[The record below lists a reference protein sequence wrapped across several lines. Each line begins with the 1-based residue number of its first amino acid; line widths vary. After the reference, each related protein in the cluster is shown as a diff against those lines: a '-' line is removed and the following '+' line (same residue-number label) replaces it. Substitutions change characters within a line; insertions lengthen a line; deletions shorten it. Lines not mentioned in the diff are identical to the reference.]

1 MIETFFTY
9 FLNNLNYF
17 SIALLMTIESSFI
30 PFPSEVIMIPAGYL
44 VYQGKLNIILVILS
58 GIVGSILGALINY
71 YIGMKLGRHLILR
84 YKKFLFIN
92 INHLE
97 WSEKYFKK
105 HGVKTTFFC
114 RLIPA
119 VRQYIS
125 VPAGFAKMD
134 LKKFIFYTALGAG
147 IWVTILTLLGY
158 YLGLAIAQNLIYIFN
173 YIMYGLIGV
182 IVLVLC
188 GVIIYKLIKSKK
200 H

>member
-1 MIETFFTY
+1 MIETLFTY

-58 GIVGSILGALINY
+58 GIVGSIIGALINY
-71 YIGMKLGRHLILR
+71 YIGMKLGRHLILK

-92 INHLE
+92 TNHLE

-105 HGVKTTFFC
+105 HGSKTTFFC

-125 VPAGFAKMD
+125 IPAGFAKMD

-158 YLGLAIAQNLIYIFN
+158 YLGLAIAQNLIHIFN

-182 IVLVLC
+182 IGIVLC
-188 GVIIYKLIKSKK
+188 GVIIYKQIKSKK

>member
-1 MIETFFTY
+1 MIETLFTY

-58 GIVGSILGALINY
+58 GIVGSIIGALINY

-105 HGVKTTFFC
+105 HGSKTTFFC

-125 VPAGFAKMD
+125 IPAGFAKMD

-182 IVLVLC
+182 MALVLC